1 MTDERE
7 YDDMQRDT
15 PDRAR
20 MEMSGTGTEGSD
32 QELNPD
38 FHPDRMDLRAKDD
51 MRSTDATRDDADP
64 VGPSRMRDVDPM
76 SHDRNTSP
84 DDMRN
89 REEVDERENM
99 RDANAV
105 RADER
110 TGTRAGMVSA
120 TGAGSGRAAQA
131 DLWPEMGDLRQKF
144 DSIQSEFI
152 DDPRSAVRKA
162 EQLLNEVV
170 DRITRSMRDR
180 VDSMRS
186 DAGKN
191 ADTEQLRQTMR
202 GYRELVVWMD
212 TRRAA

>member
-15 PDRAR
+15 PDRER
-20 MEMSGTGTEGSD
+20 MEMSGTDAERSD
-32 QELNPD
+32 EELNP
-38 FHPDRMDLRAKDD
+38 A
-51 MRSTDATRDDADP
+51 AD
-64 VGPSRMRDVDPM
+64 
-76 SHDRNTSP
+76 
-84 DDMRN
+84 
-89 REEVDERENM
+89 RENM
-99 RDANAV
+99 REANAV

-110 TGTRAGMVSA
+110 TGTRAGMAPVA
-120 TGAGSGRAAQA
+120 GAASGTAAQA

-162 EQLLNEVV
+162 EQLINEVV
-170 DRITRSMRDR
+170 DRITRSMRER

-186 DAGKN
+186 EAGKN